1 MPALSAWTVRL
12 ALIYLLSGFSMGA
25 LMLAQKGISYNLLVW
40 RLLGAHIEFLV
51 MGWTVNL
58 IFGVA
63 YWILPRYPGG
73 SRGSPHLPVLSVIVF
88 NAGILA
94 ASAAAWMGV
103 EVLLAGR
110 ILQLLGVVLFA
121 ASAWGR
127 VRPTVVS

>member
-73 SRGSPHLPVLSVIVF
+73 SRGSPGLPVLSVIVF
-88 NAGILA
+88 NLGILA
-94 ASAAAWMGV
+94 ASAAAWLGG
-103 EVLLAGR
+103 EVLIAGR
-110 ILQLLGVVLFA
+110 ILQLVGVVLFA

-127 VRPTVVS
+127 VRPTGVS